1 MKDSVQSAH
10 PRQQQPR
17 AGSEFRSES
26 SEVGGALGSW
36 HSCRRFFAAGSNL
49 CGSLATVTRH
59 ARKSAKEEG
68 TEEGAR
74 TSDRLVGGRA
84 GIQRRDDVRDPPVR
98 PHLLDDPCHGVG
110 GDRLQGRVGGDGAE
124 LHERA

>member
-1 MKDSVQSAH
+1 M
-10 PRQQQPR
+10 
-17 AGSEFRSES
+17 
-26 SEVGGALGSW
+26 
-36 HSCRRFFAAGSNL
+36 AAGSGVWL
-49 CGSLATVTRH
+49 VGTVTRH
-59 ARKSAKEEG
+59 GRKSAKEQG
-68 TEEGAR
+68 TEKGAR